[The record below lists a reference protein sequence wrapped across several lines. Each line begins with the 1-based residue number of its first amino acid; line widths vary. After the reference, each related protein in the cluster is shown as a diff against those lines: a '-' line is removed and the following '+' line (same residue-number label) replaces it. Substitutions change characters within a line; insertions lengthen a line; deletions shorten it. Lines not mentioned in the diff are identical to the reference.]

1 MRDTWN
7 LFVYHFDMPDDS
19 RPVER
24 TTLPQNA
31 AERLRQMILEGDLAP
46 SERLNERVLCER
58 LGISRTPLREAL
70 RILAAE
76 DLVRAEPNRGAIVAP
91 LDRKDIEN
99 TFEVL
104 AALEGLAGELA
115 ATRIAAHELAE
126 IKALHF
132 EMRAH
137 HARGDRAAYFAANQA
152 IHARIARA
160 GGNEVLG
167 ETFERLNARVK
178 RVRYAANLSRQRW
191 DKAIDEHERMIAA
204 LEARDGAALRAIL
217 EAHLAGKRESV
228 LAAFAA
234 DARAEAYD

>member
-1 MRDTWN
+1 
-7 LFVYHFDMPDDS
+7 MPDDPRTIS
-19 RPVER
+19 R

-31 AERLRQMILEGDLAP
+31 AERLRQMILEGELAP
-46 SERLNERVLCER
+46 GERLNERALGER

-70 RILAAE
+70 RMLASE
-76 DLVRAEPNRGAIVAP
+76 SLVRVEPNRGAAVAP

-115 ATRIAAHELAE
+115 AARITQTELAE

-160 GGNEVLG
+160 GGNDVLG
-167 ETFERLNARVK
+167 ETFEKLNARVK

-191 DKAIDEHERMIAA
+191 DKAVDEHDRIVAA
-204 LEARDGAALRAIL
+204 LEARDGPALREIL

-228 LAAFAA
+228 LAAFASGA
-234 DARAEAYD
+234 PAEAYD

>member
-1 MRDTWN
+1 
-7 LFVYHFDMPDDS
+7 MPDDS

-31 AERLRQMILEGDLAP
+31 AERLRQMILDGELAAG
-46 SERLNERVLCER
+46 ERLNERVLCER

-70 RILAAE
+70 RMLGAE
-76 DLVRAEPNRGAIVAP
+76 GLLRVEPNRGAMVASI
-91 LDRKDIEN
+91 DRSEIES

-104 AALEGLAGELA
+104 GALEGLAGELA
-115 ATRIAAHELAE
+115 ASRITDAELAE

-137 HARGDRAAYFAANQA
+137 HARGDRSAYFTANQA
-152 IHARIARA
+152 IHARIAGA
-160 GGNEVLG
+160 GGNAVLG

-191 DKAIDEHERMIAA
+191 DKAVAEHEQMIAA
-204 LEARDGAALRAIL
+204 LEARDGAALRRIL

-234 DARAEAYD
+234 DTRAEAYD

>member
-1 MRDTWN
+1 
-7 LFVYHFDMPDDS
+7 
-19 RPVER
+19 
-24 TTLPQNA
+24 
-31 AERLRQMILEGDLAP
+31 MILDGELAP
-46 SERLNERVLCER
+46 VERLNERVLCDR

-70 RILAAE
+70 RMLAAE
-76 DLVRAEPNRGAIVAP
+76 GLVRVEPNRGAVVAP
-91 LDRKDIEN
+91 LNRTDIES

-115 ATRIAAHELAE
+115 AARISDSELAE

-137 HARGDRAAYFAANQA
+137 HARGDRAAYFAANQS
-152 IHARIARA
+152 IHTRIAHA
-160 GGNEVLG
+160 GGNDVLG
-167 ETFERLNARVK
+167 ETFEKLNARVK

-217 EAHLAGKRESV
+217 ESHLAGKRESV
-228 LAAFAA
+228 LAAFAS
-234 DARAEAYD
+234 DTRAEAYD

>member
-1 MRDTWN
+1 
-7 LFVYHFDMPDDS
+7 
-19 RPVER
+19 
-24 TTLPQNA
+24 
-31 AERLRQMILEGDLAP
+31 MILEGELAP
-46 SERLNERVLCER
+46 GERLNERALGER

-70 RILAAE
+70 RMLASE
-76 DLVRAEPNRGAIVAP
+76 TLVRVEPNRGAIVAP

-115 ATRIAAHELAE
+115 ATRISETELAE

-160 GGNEVLG
+160 GGNDVLG
-167 ETFERLNARVK
+167 ETFEKLNARVK
-178 RVRYAANLSRQRW
+178 RVRYAANLSRLRW
-191 DKAIDEHERMIAA
+191 DKAIDEHERIVAA
-204 LEARDGAALRAIL
+204 LEARDGAALRVIL

-228 LAAFAA
+228 LAAFASGTP
-234 DARAEAYD
+234 AEAYD

>member
-1 MRDTWN
+1 M
-7 LFVYHFDMPDDS
+7 
-19 RPVER
+19 
-24 TTLPQNA
+24 TLPQNA
-31 AERLRQMILEGDLAP
+31 AERLRQMILDGELGP
-46 SERLNERVLCER
+46 GERLNERMLCER

-70 RILAAE
+70 RMLSAE
-76 DLVRAEPNRGAIVAP
+76 GLVRVEPNRGAMVASI
-91 LDRKDIEN
+91 DRSEIEG

-104 AALEGLAGELA
+104 GALEGLAGELA
-115 ATRIAAHELAE
+115 ASRITDAELAE

-137 HARGDRAAYFAANQA
+137 HARGDRAAYFAANQT

-160 GGNEVLG
+160 GGNAVLG

-191 DKAIDEHERMIAA
+191 DKAVAEHDQMIAA
-204 LEARDGAALRAIL
+204 LEARDGAALRRIL

-234 DARAEAYD
+234 DTRAEAYD

>member
-1 MRDTWN
+1 M
-7 LFVYHFDMPDDS
+7 
-19 RPVER
+19 
-24 TTLPQNA
+24 TLPQNA

-46 SERLNERVLCER
+46 AARLNERVLCDR

-70 RILAAE
+70 RALAAE
-76 DLVRAEPNRGAIVAP
+76 GLVRVEPNRGASVAP
-91 LDRKDIEN
+91 LDRADIES

-115 ATRIAAHELAE
+115 AARISGRELAE
-126 IKALHF
+126 IKALHY

-160 GGNEVLG
+160 GGNDVLG
-167 ETFERLNARVK
+167 ETFEKLNARVK
-178 RVRYAANLSRQRW
+178 RVRYAANLSHQRW
-191 DKAIDEHERMIAA
+191 NRAVDEHERMIVA
-204 LEARDGAALRAIL
+204 LEARDGTALRAIL

-228 LAAFAA
+228 LAAFAS
-234 DARAEAYD
+234 DTRAEAYD

>member
-1 MRDTWN
+1 
-7 LFVYHFDMPDDS
+7 
-19 RPVER
+19 
-24 TTLPQNA
+24 
-31 AERLRQMILEGDLAP
+31 MILEGELAP
-46 SERLNERVLCER
+46 GERLNERALGER

-70 RILAAE
+70 RMLASE
-76 DLVRAEPNRGAIVAP
+76 SLVRVEPNRGAAVAP

-115 ATRIAAHELAE
+115 AARITQTELAE

-160 GGNEVLG
+160 GGNDVLG
-167 ETFERLNARVK
+167 ETFEKLNARVK

-191 DKAIDEHERMIAA
+191 DKAVDEHDRIVAA
-204 LEARDGAALRAIL
+204 LEARDGPALREIL

-228 LAAFAA
+228 LAAFASGA
-234 DARAEAYD
+234 PAEAYD

>member
-1 MRDTWN
+1 
-7 LFVYHFDMPDDS
+7 MPDDS
-19 RPVER
+19 RTLAR

-31 AERLRQMILEGDLAP
+31 AERLRQMILEGELVP
-46 SERLNERVLCER
+46 GERLNERALGER

-70 RILAAE
+70 RMLASE
-76 DLVRAEPNRGAIVAP
+76 SLVRVEPNRGAIVAP
-91 LDRKDIEN
+91 IDRRDIEN

-115 ATRIAAHELAE
+115 AMRITPAELAE

-137 HARGDRAAYFAANQA
+137 HARGDRAAYFSANQA

-160 GGNEVLG
+160 GGNDVLG

-178 RVRYAANLSRQRW
+178 RVRYAANLSRPRW
-191 DKAIDEHERMIAA
+191 DKAIVEYESIIAA
-204 LEARDGAALRAIL
+204 LDARDGPALRAIL

-228 LAAFAA
+228 LAAFTSEAP
-234 DARAEAYD
+234 AEAYD